1 MSYELKQTT
10 LLEIE
15 NETLREQVKALKS
28 KVRELEKEL
37 NDITVECEKH
47 AKMVDS
53 VLADLSSV
61 LGIHS

>member
-28 KVRELEKEL
+28 RVKELENDL
-37 NDITVECEKH
+37 NYAVESCEKYT
-47 AKMVDS
+47 KMLDTALS
-53 VLADLSSV
+53 DLSS
-61 LGIHS
+61 IISINS